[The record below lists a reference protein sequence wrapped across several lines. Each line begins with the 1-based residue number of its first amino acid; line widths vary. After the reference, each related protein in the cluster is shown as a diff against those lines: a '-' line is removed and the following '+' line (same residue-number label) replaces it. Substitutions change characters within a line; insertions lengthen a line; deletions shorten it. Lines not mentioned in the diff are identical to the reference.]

1 MFAGAAMEEEMPAAE
16 PTKEELKAQLEA
28 TKRDM
33 QVLASMVRD
42 SASARAVKARD
53 DVAEGLDEL
62 SEEARA
68 LIGTVQLEGLRL
80 ADEATDTVRRNPLA
94 AVGIAFGLG
103 WLFGKLSRK

>member
-1 MFAGAAMEEEMPAAE
+1 MEGEMAVAE
-16 PTKEELKAQLEA
+16 PTKDELKVQLEA
-28 TKRDM
+28 TRRDM
-33 QVLASMVRD
+33 EVLAAMVRER
-42 SASARAVKARD
+42 ASARAFKARD
-53 DVAEGLDEL
+53 DVVEGLDEL

-68 LIGTVQLEGLRL
+68 LLGAAQMEGLRL

>member
-1 MFAGAAMEEEMPAAE
+1 MAAAE
-16 PTKEELKAQLEA
+16 PTKDELKAQLDA
-28 TKRDM
+28 TRRDM
-33 QVLASMVRD
+33 EVLATMVRER
-42 SASARAVKARD
+42 ASARAHKARD
-53 DVAEGLDEL
+53 DVVDGLEDL

-68 LIGTVQLEGLRL
+68 LIGAAQLEGLRL

>member
-1 MFAGAAMEEEMPAAE
+1 MPAAE
-16 PTKEELKAQLEA
+16 PTKDELKVQLEA
-28 TKRDM
+28 TRRDM
-33 QVLASMVRD
+33 EVLAAMVRER
-42 SASARAVKARD
+42 ASARALGARD
-53 DVAEGLDEL
+53 EFLGKVDEL

-68 LIGTVQLEGLRL
+68 LIGAAQLEGLRL